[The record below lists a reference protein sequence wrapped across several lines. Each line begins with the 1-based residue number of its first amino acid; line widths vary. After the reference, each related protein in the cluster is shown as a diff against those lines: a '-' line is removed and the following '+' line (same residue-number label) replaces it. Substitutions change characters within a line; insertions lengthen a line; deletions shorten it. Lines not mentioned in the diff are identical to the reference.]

1 MIVFGITLLTP
12 AVAEGEC
19 NCNMTAFFLD
29 RQVSFGRELLDFL
42 LTPSGCAMEH
52 MPSLPS
58 ATCLGKEVGVEGVPS
73 ESVSLVPSRWVGHR
87 IRPLLFSCWEERA
100 TGGERQLP

>member
-52 MPSLPS
+52 MLRQTN

-73 ESVSLVPSRWVGHR
+73 GSVSLVPSRWVGH
-87 IRPLLFSCWEERA
+87 
-100 TGGERQLP
+100 